1 MGETVLLVAVLLLA
15 LYGCVELMRELVTR
29 LMAPSHWGIRDL
41 GHSCQ
46 WSSRRY
52 RVCYSFGDGGM
63 PLGRKKA
70 DQTGVAARYGL
81 DAETRRVAEK
91 LCEETGGVGLCRPAE
106 LNLVYREDLQ

>member
-29 LMAPSHWGIRDL
+29 LMAPLALGNPGF

-63 PLGRKKA
+63 PLGRK
-70 DQTGVAARYGL
+70 RR
-81 DAETRRVAEK
+81 TRRVWLLDMDWMRKHA
-91 LCEETGGVGLCRPAE
+91 G
-106 LNLVYREDLQ
+106 